1 MLSKESIIMKRI
13 LLYTC
18 FVFVLPIIVS
28 GEIINIPDDF
38 ETIQAGIENSE
49 EGDIVLVEPG
59 VYVENLD
66 FLGRAITVTS
76 LIHTTDDPAFI
87 YSTIIDGNGEDCVVS
102 FHSDEDS
109 SSVLRGFTIR
119 NGYQLFGGGV
129 DCQQGTSPL
138 LLDLYITGNA
148 ATHYGG
154 GVFFAINSTLYLR
167 RSVISNN
174 RANFGGGI
182 ASGDSPQAFLHDVI
196 ITNNR
201 ALRNGGGVYGESA
214 TYTLVNVSITDNL
227 ARKGGGFLG
236 VSSRENSLQNVT
248 ISGNTADEIG
258 GIVLISR
265 AEEEGE
271 GLAAAISNSIIYGN
285 SGTQIRHERTEHRRE
300 FLLTIE
306 YTNLEGGREGIEF
319 INEPE
324 FDWGEGNIDD
334 DPLFRNPD
342 AGEYHLT
349 SQSPCIDAGN
359 PDSPE
364 DPDETRADMGA
375 FFFDQRFEEQVVE
388 LRERWSIMSLAVEPE
403 NDEIQ
408 EVVGQFLEEGCLSIL
423 KDQMGRFFIPEF
435 NFNNIPNWDY
445 NYGYLVNLTEAN
457 EFYMLGNP
465 IPEENEIHMREG
477 WSIIAFHPQNEMAAE
492 TALESVVDQLIIVK
506 DQDGRFWSIDQDF
519 SNLSDFSRGQGYQV
533 KVNEACVLTY
543 PDDDR

>member
-1 MLSKESIIMKRI
+1 MMLSKESIIMKRI

-201 ALRNGGGVYGESA
+201 ALRNGGGVY
-214 TYTLVNVSITDNL
+214 Y
-227 ARKGGGFLG
+227 
-236 VSSRENSLQNVT
+236 
-248 ISGNTADEIG
+248 
-258 GIVLISR
+258 
-265 AEEEGE
+265 
-271 GLAAAISNSIIYGN
+271 
-285 SGTQIRHERTEHRRE
+285 
-300 FLLTIE
+300 
-306 YTNLEGGREGIEF
+306 
-319 INEPE
+319 
-324 FDWGEGNIDD
+324 
-334 DPLFRNPD
+334 
-342 AGEYHLT
+342 
-349 SQSPCIDAGN
+349 
-359 PDSPE
+359 
-364 DPDETRADMGA
+364 
-375 FFFDQRFEEQVVE
+375 
-388 LRERWSIMSLAVEPE
+388 
-403 NDEIQ
+403 
-408 EVVGQFLEEGCLSIL
+408 
-423 KDQMGRFFIPEF
+423 
-435 NFNNIPNWDY
+435 
-445 NYGYLVNLTEAN
+445 
-457 EFYMLGNP
+457 
-465 IPEENEIHMREG
+465 
-477 WSIIAFHPQNEMAAE
+477 
-492 TALESVVDQLIIVK
+492 
-506 DQDGRFWSIDQDF
+506 
-519 SNLSDFSRGQGYQV
+519 
-533 KVNEACVLTY
+533 
-543 PDDDR
+543 